1 MRRIMLV
8 DDEPNIL
15 SALQRSLLANATAHA
30 QLTVETFESPNKAL
44 ERARFRPF
52 DLVISDYRMPEMDGV
67 CFLKQLKV
75 FQPTAAAMIM
85 SGYAD
90 LKGLTAAINE
100 VHIYR
105 FIPKPWVDEEVVI
118 DIFQAMQQRDLLLEN
133 QRLADELR
141 IQTGRLSKQEHE
153 LRRLEEAYPGI
164 TRVNWGPDGS
174 VMLDEEFG

>member
-8 DDEPNIL
+8 DDEPNVL
-15 SALQRSLLANATAHA
+15 AALQRSLLANSKSRAE
-30 QLTVETFESPNKAL
+30 LTVETFESPRMAL
-44 ERARFRPF
+44 ERARFTPF
-52 DLVISDYRMPEMDGV
+52 ELVISDYRMPDLDGV
-67 CFLKQLKV
+67 AFLNQFKV
-75 FQPTAAAMIM
+75 FQPSAAAIIM

-118 DIFQAMQQRDLLLEN
+118 DIFQALQQRDLLLEN
-133 QRLADELR
+133 QRLADEVR
-141 IQTGRLSKQEHE
+141 MHKGRLTRQEHE

-174 VMLDEEFG
+174 VLLDEEAS